1 MALMTTEAPWGALLS
16 HLERTT
22 RLDRTEAEKVIQET
36 LSYFSESLPDFVAR
50 RHRELRAES
59 LRNEAIYRR
68 IADEVRERRFVAG
81 PLTERQIR
89 RLIYG

>member
-1 MALMTTEAPWGALLS
+1 MAIDAPWGPLLS
-16 HLERTT
+16 HLEHTT
-22 RLDRTEAEKVIQET
+22 RLDRSEAEKVIQET

-50 RHRELRAES
+50 RHRELRADG
-59 LRNEAIYRR
+59 LRNEVIYRS
-68 IADEVRERRFVAG
+68 IADEVRERRFIAG

>member
-1 MALMTTEAPWGALLS
+1 MAADVPWEPLLA
-16 HLERTT
+16 HLERST
-22 RLDRTEAEKVIQET
+22 RLDRREAEKVIRET
-36 LSYFSESLPDFVAR
+36 LSYFSESLSDFVAR

-59 LRNEAIYRR
+59 LRNDAIYRR
-68 IADEVRERRFVAG
+68 IANEVRERRFVAG

>member
-1 MALMTTEAPWGALLS
+1 MAADAPWAALLA

-22 RLDRTEAEKVIQET
+22 RLDRGEAEKVIRET
-36 LSYFSESLPDFVAR
+36 LSYFSESLPDFVGR
-50 RHRELRAES
+50 RHRELRAQS
-59 LRNEAIYRR
+59 LRNEVIYRR
-68 IADEVRERRFVAG
+68 IADEVRERRFVAE